1 MKKMLTVPCLVEL
14 LQTSTFG
21 TNPFQLPICRLG
33 LHAGICTIHFD
44 YSFYAKNI
52 FLRKMNKGN
61 IVNWDRAQWNFTN
74 AELGKRTQEEVCK
87 LPDPRDVAFPERR
100 TYEKHNLLC
109 KAINGKVTVI
119 TSEDFQARFTDMF
132 LSTIPKSILSS
143 SLTFLQVWAGWDDVT
158 KEGDWWNINTGDSM
172 SNSLLLWS
180 PGEPNGERLENCAT
194 LWVARGVWNDAP
206 CDYPFYGS
214 CFIEARPR
222 MNLRG
227 RKN

>member
-1 MKKMLTVPCLVEL
+1 MQV
-14 LQTSTFG
+14 F
-21 TNPFQLPICRLG
+21 
-33 LHAGICTIHFD
+33 AHFILIVC
-44 YSFYAKNI
+44 FIKRV
-52 FLRKMNKGN
+52 FHRKLNKGN

-74 AELGKRTQEEVCK
+74 AELGRRTQEEVCK

-158 KEGDWWNINTGDSM
+158 KEGDWWNINTGESM

-180 PGEPNGERLENCAT
+180 PGMEFNRHYLCPRIC
-194 LWVARGVWNDAP
+194 P
-206 CDYPFYGS
+206 S
-214 CFIEARPR
+214 CPKSCLNMKCLCTEVVSEFVVDFLP
-222 MNLRG
+222 
-227 RKN
+227 